1 MKTTQRFYLFLDVDG
16 VLHPI
21 HWEIPGLSPED
32 EARLAP
38 SELQIYMATRGLV
51 SVPDG
56 QLLGCL
62 PLLEDTLRPNLDQVD
77 IVITSS
83 WRRQKAAYRM
93 LLDAMSEDVRAR
105 VVGKTQPLGRRS
117 WEIESWLKKHSK
129 SGVVPVILDDTESE
143 GLSLGHYGVWIKP
156 KASTGFGMPEAQA
169 LRQVLRGYT
178 FVFLDTE
185 FTDIEAPNPELISLG
200 MVPELRAECF
210 RSNDGG
216 FYGERPRSDWWSLA
230 SPWVRAQVVPH
241 LLQSRGVSDP
251 MKRDTASLA
260 RQAHYWLK
268 RRHLT
273 TYIVTNAPEYDFE
286 LLKALL
292 DPWPENVAPFPIRFD
307 TFCTPGDIRDAV
319 SQAGMNWYRDNGPVL
334 GSLFD
339 KNGKL
344 QHDGPLPK
352 AAAPAHHS
360 LNDACALRA
369 AWERAIQLGWD
380 PEKFY
385 REVLVD
391 DGEHHETRSLG

>member
-1 MKTTQRFYLFLDVDG
+1 MKNDLRFYLFLDVDG

-21 HWEIPGLSPED
+21 HWTIPGLTAED

-51 SVPDG
+51 AVPDG

-62 PLLEDTLRPNLDQVD
+62 PLLEDTLRLHLDQVD
-77 IVITSS
+77 IVISSS
-83 WRRQKAAYRM
+83 WRRQKSAYRM
-93 LLDAMSEDVRAR
+93 LMDAMSKDVRAR

-117 WEIESWLKKHSK
+117 WEIESWLKKHGK
-129 SGVVPVILDDTESE
+129 PGVVPVILDDTESE
-143 GLSLGHYGVWIKP
+143 GRGLGHFGVWIKP
-156 KASTGFGMPEAQA
+156 KVSTGFGLPEAQA

-185 FTDIEAPNPELISLG
+185 FTDIDVPNPELISLG
-200 MVPELRAECF
+200 MVPEFHADCF
-210 RSNDGG
+210 RAGAG
-216 FYGERPRSDWWSLA
+216 EFYGERPRSDWWSRA

-241 LLQSRGVSDP
+241 LLQSRGGYDP
-251 MKRDTASLA
+251 MNRDTASLA

-268 RRHLT
+268 RRHLR

-319 SQAGMNWYRDNGPVL
+319 SQAGVGWYRDNGPIT

-339 KNGKL
+339 KNGKR
-344 QHDGPLPK
+344 HDGPLPK
-352 AAAPAHHS
+352 AAAPVHHA

-369 AWERAIQLGWD
+369 AWERAIQLGWN

-391 DGEHHETRSLG
+391 DGEHHEPRSLE